1 MIDRLLRA
9 RVPLLLSLGMA
20 AFLIVSYG
28 YEPEERALPVLV
40 AWVTMVF
47 LVLEML
53 VQAQTALGRRIETIL
68 QGSNAETAPEL
79 PPMQRALRYAVGWTA
94 LLVTLIVLIGIL
106 PAVFVYVGLS
116 LKLDGA
122 KSSLVSLA
130 TALAVTLFAWLLFE
144 WGLSYDLYRGV
155 FA

>member
-1 MIDRLLRA
+1 MVDRLLKA

-28 YEPEERALPVLV
+28 YAPEERALPVLV
-40 AWVTMVF
+40 AWVTMAF
-47 LVLEML
+47 LALETL
-53 VQAQTALGRRIETIL
+53 VQARTVVGER
-68 QGSNAETAPEL
+68 PEE
-79 PPMQRALRYAVGWTA
+79 PPPIGRALRYAVGWTA
-94 LLVTLIVLIGIL
+94 LLVALIVLIGIL
-106 PAVFVYVGLS
+106 PAVFVYIGLS

-122 KSSLVSLA
+122 KSVLVSLA

>member
-1 MIDRLLRA
+1 MVDRLLMA

-20 AFLIVSYG
+20 AFLVVSYA

-40 AWVTMVF
+40 AWVTMAF
-47 LVLEML
+47 LALEIL

-79 PPMQRALRYAVGWTA
+79 PPMRRALRYAVGWTA
-94 LLVTLIVLIGIL
+94 LLVALIVLIGIL
-106 PAVFVYVGLS
+106 PAVFVYIGLS
-116 LKLDGA
+116 LKLDGG